1 MNGALQAAG
10 DTGPLCADLVPLVVA
25 ENGAAD

>member
-1 MNGALQAAG
+1 MKGPLQTAG
-10 DTGPLCADLVPLVVA
+10 EAGPLCANLVPLVVA